1 MWKKQQTVPALL
13 SSKNNLGFNY
23 TLELLAAEKTL
34 QEKLQMAEIG
44 RKCRVLAFLLH
55 FWKHTQNSEFQL
67 NFVSSSSVLPLRQSH
82 NSCYLLKLCT
92 SVVRGNLKCSVP
104 RNTLLKAGLI
114 RVCVEI
120 WANLSEKA
128 KFCPAKQAELKFQE
142 KWKRKQKMES
152 TTCNLSLT
160 VWNDPCFNHPGRK
173 KNLRRVHVNVWQQGV
188 IWKEFY
194 CAIVGEL
201 SPEFVWGQS
210 QKVWA
215 FELCW
220 TGPLSYWFKF
230 AVAPHASER
239 ELLRGNAGVIIIDDL
254 NHVSCNKRRNKSWK
268 AERILPVSGFVG
280 Q

>member
-1 MWKKQQTVPALL
+1 MFPGELRIKPGHVKKATDCSCSSLQQEQSLALITHLNCWQL
-13 SSKNNLGFNY
+13 SVI
-23 TLELLAAEKTL
+23 KTL

-44 RKCRVLAFLLH
+44 CKCRVLAFLLH

-92 SVVRGNLKCSVP
+92 SVVRGNLKCSVH

-114 RVCVEI
+114 RVWVEI

-142 KWKRKQKMES
+142 KWKRKQKMENA
-152 TTCNLSLT
+152 TCNLSLT

-215 FELCW
+215 FIYGFVER
-220 TGPLSYWFKF
+220 GLS
-230 AVAPHASER
+230 
-239 ELLRGNAGVIIIDDL
+239 VIDL
-254 NHVSCNKRRNKSWK
+254 NLQLLHMQVKESCSV
-268 AERILPVSGFVG
+268 AMQEL
-280 Q
+280 